1 MKCIVKDCENHS
13 NEGKFKGDICYP
25 CYAFITNGEG
35 VHSQVYRN
43 TKREWVG
50 LTDEEVEQVFPAI
63 ATYHAANKT
72 LYRSIARAIE
82 DKLKE
87 KNHG

>member
-1 MKCIVKDCENHS
+1 MKCIVKGCENHS
-13 NEGKFKGDICYP
+13 HEGKFKGDICYP

-50 LTDEEVEQVFPAI
+50 LTKEE
-63 ATYHAANKT
+63 AADCWSNEAVRT
-72 LYRSIARAIE
+72 WHAIE

-87 KNHG
+87 KNT